1 MNRVSAIIKPAGIA
15 SAGILLSACA
25 GFGAPVEEGPT
36 PEQLRLSA
44 IEQRL
49 DLLEQKFENFEQ
61 LASGAGGNDQQ
72 LRELR
77 GEVERLNFELSEAKR
92 RERQLYLDVDKRLQA
107 LEQGGITAGPAGNG
121 ANSVPVNE
129 SAESEAAYLAAFDQ
143 LKAGNFDQSI
153 TDFNAFLKAYP
164 QSGYA
169 DNAQYWVGEAHYVK
183 RAFGPA
189 TKAFN
194 TLLEQYPSSPKVPDA
209 LLKLGYVQYEQKNYS
224 DARKTLE
231 GITTDYAES
240 SVANLAKQRL
250 ERMKQEGR

>member
-1 MNRVSAIIKPAGIA
+1 MNRIIAYIKPAGIA
-15 SAGILLSACA
+15 SAGIVLSGCA

-36 PEQLRLSA
+36 PEQRRLTA
-44 IEQRL
+44 LEQRL
-49 DLLEQKFENFEQ
+49 DLLEQKFDNFEQ

-72 LRELR
+72 LREMR
-77 GEVERLNFELSEAKR
+77 GEIERLNFELTESKR

-107 LEQGGITAGPAGNG
+107 LEQGGVPAVSGPVGG
-121 ANSVPVNE
+121 DVPANE
-129 SAESEAAYLAAFDQ
+129 SAEAEAAYLAAFDQ

-153 TDFNAFLKAYP
+153 TDFNAFISQYP

-183 RAFGPA
+183 RAFDPS

-194 TLLEQYPSSPKVPDA
+194 TLLSKYPSSPKVPDA
-209 LLKLGYVQYEQKNYS
+209 LLKLGYIQYEQKQYS

-231 GITTDYAES
+231 RITSDYSES
-240 SVANLAKQRL
+240 SVARLAEQRL
-250 ERMKQEGR
+250 TRMKQEGR

>member
-1 MNRVSAIIKPAGIA
+1 MNAVSAFIKPAGIA

-36 PEQLRLSA
+36 PEQRRLTA
-44 IEQRL
+44 LEQRL

-61 LASGAGGNDQQ
+61 LATSSGGSDEQV
-72 LRELR
+72 RELR
-77 GEVERLNFELSEAKR
+77 GEIERLNFELTEAKR

-107 LEQGGITAGPAGNG
+107 LEQGGVTTGTGTG
-121 ANSVPVNE
+121 GDVPTNE
-129 SAESEAAYLAAFDQ
+129 SPESEAAYLAAFDQ

-153 TDFNAFLKAYP
+153 TDFNQFLGNYP

-183 RAFGPA
+183 RAFDPA
-189 TKAFN
+189 VKAFN
-194 TLLEQYPSSPKVPDA
+194 TLLEKYPSSPKVPDA
-209 LLKLGYVQYEQKNYS
+209 LLKLGYIQYEQKKFG

-231 GITTDYAES
+231 RITSDYAES
-240 SVANLAKQRL
+240 SVARLAEQRL
-250 ERMKQEGR
+250 ARMKQEGR

>member
-1 MNRVSAIIKPAGIA
+1 MNVVSAIIKPAGLA
-15 SAGILLSACA
+15 SAGVLLSACA

-49 DLLEQKFENFEQ
+49 DLLEQKFDNFEQ
-61 LASGAGGNDQQ
+61 LASGAGGSDAQV
-72 LRELR
+72 RELR
-77 GEVERLNFELSEAKR
+77 GEVERLNFELTEAKR

-107 LEQGGITAGPAGNG
+107 LEQGGASLSTNSAGG
-121 ANSVPVNE
+121 VPVDE

-153 TDFNAFLKAYP
+153 TDFNAFLAKYP

-183 RAFGPA
+183 RAFEPA

-194 TLLEQYPSSPKVPDA
+194 KLLEAYPSSPKVPDA
-209 LLKLGYVQYEQKNYS
+209 LLKLGYVQYEQKQFAQ
-224 DARKTLE
+224 ARKTLE
-231 GITTDYAES
+231 RITSDYSES
-240 SVANLAKQRL
+240 SVARLAEQRL
-250 ERMKQEGR
+250 ARMKQEGR